1 MTARTLLS
9 AALVAIAFAMWPLIG
24 RQAKVSGPW
33 MATFVM
39 SGSALLIAALSA
51 SQLTTWPSGRALWIL
66 AGAAA
71 ANGVAVYMYASSVAN
86 PAVPTGPF
94 IVVVS
99 VLQVAAVPFLV
110 WVLPDGQAP
119 TLRQA
124 AGFAFAAVAV
134 YLLARS

>member
-1 MTARTLLS
+1 MTTRTLIS
-9 AALVAIAFAMWPLIG
+9 AVLVAIAFAMWPLIG
-24 RQAKVSGPW
+24 RQARVSGPW
-33 MATFVM
+33 MATLVM
-39 SGSALLIAALSA
+39 AGSAMLIAALS
-51 SQLTTWPSGRALWIL
+51 SPQLTEWPPARALWVL

-71 ANGVAVYMYASSVAN
+71 ANGIAVYLYASSVAN

-110 WVLPDGQAP
+110 WVMPGGQAP

-134 YLLARS
+134 YLLAKS